1 MSDYVKRYAPPVLEG
16 NDTSDALYGVEG
28 EEVESLRG
36 EVRRVFDNC
45 FIQTMDLLGIQRE
58 ESLLEIMPN
67 AYQTLEQR
75 REVVLNKMLY
85 RPPFTMK
92 NVTQILE
99 NIWGKGN
106 FIWNFY
112 PEDYRLIV
120 DIDTNDPVIYLQ
132 FSKQVRNI
140 IPANIY
146 LILSVQYTY
155 IYLGRNFT
163 YGGMESL
170 TYGDLSQYS
179 IIDA

>member
-1 MSDYVKRYAPPVLEG
+1 MVEYVKRFVPSVLEG
-16 NDTSDALYGVEG
+16 NDTSDALYEVEK
-28 EEVESLRG
+28 EEVEKIRG
-36 EVRRVFDNC
+36 EAKRVFDNC
-45 FIQTMDLLGIQRE
+45 FIMTMDLLGIQRE

-85 RPPFTMK
+85 RPPFTMR